1 MVCTRGKGEANREI
15 TVQLQ
20 LNQGRKVVRREVN
33 LKVLENKRGVE
44 EKIEGKREVSVK
56 GRVNREKGVM
66 CRVAVLLF
74 LCLNLD

>member
-1 MVCTRGKGEANREI
+1 MRGKGEANREI

-44 EKIEGKREVSVK
+44 EKI
-56 GRVNREKGVM
+56 
-66 CRVAVLLF
+66 
-74 LCLNLD
+74 